1 MVFGFLPLSPL
12 PDRCSE
18 SGSLGLLAG
27 DGERV
32 TEGESRRLHM
42 TLSLDLLLCVCVHSD
57 FSRVL
62 FVKELFT
69 MRFSP
74 LLARPVFFSFPE
86 VKKMVGLPS

>member
-1 MVFGFLPLSPL
+1 
-12 PDRCSE
+12 
-18 SGSLGLLAG
+18 
-27 DGERV
+27 
-32 TEGESRRLHM
+32 M